1 MQLTP
6 GGDERGL
13 HRLGQLPRG
22 GQTGTEVRGSF
33 QKQNISVLTE
43 HQ

>member
-6 GGDERGL
+6 GGDERDL
-13 HRLGQLPRG
+13 HSLRQLARG
-22 GQTGTEVRGSF
+22 GRTGTEVRGSF